1 MNNLF
6 VRGTVAVLAG
16 MLLNF
21 VGDWLLGANIEIF
34 KGIATFTGPWIL
46 DIFVLPFLVGMLV
59 AKIYGQKGGK
69 WLACLPPLFVRCI
82 TYAYMYLFV
91 FNDGQDF
98 YYHLNLYYWG
108 PCVILVVEASNFGGI
123 IQEVLVGSYA
133 RKFSHSNS
141 LTTTIEQGETS

>member
-1 MNNLF
+1 MNNHF

-21 VGDWLLGANIEIF
+21 AGDWLLGAHIEIF
-34 KGIATFTGPWIL
+34 NGIATFNFSWIL
-46 DIFVLPFLVGMLV
+46 DIFILPFLVGMLV
-59 AKIYGQKGGK
+59 AKIYGRKGGK

-82 TYAYMYLFV
+82 TYTYMYLFV

-98 YYHLNLYYWG
+98 YYHLNLHYWG

-133 RKFSHSNS
+133 RKAGQNNFSNS
-141 LTTTIEQGETS
+141 TVGQGEIA

>member
-1 MNNLF
+1 MGNLF
-6 VRGTVAVLAG
+6 VRGTIAVLAG

-21 VGDWLLGANIEIF
+21 AGDWLLGANIEMF
-34 KGIATFTGPWIL
+34 KGIATFNIPWIL

-59 AKIYGQKGGK
+59 AKIYGRKGGK
-69 WLACLPPLFVRCI
+69 WLACLSPLFVRCI
-82 TYAYMYLFV
+82 TYTYMYLFV

-98 YYHLNLYYWG
+98 YYHLNLHYWG

-133 RKFSHSNS
+133 RKSGQNN
-141 LTTTIEQGETS
+141 LLKTTVEQGEIA